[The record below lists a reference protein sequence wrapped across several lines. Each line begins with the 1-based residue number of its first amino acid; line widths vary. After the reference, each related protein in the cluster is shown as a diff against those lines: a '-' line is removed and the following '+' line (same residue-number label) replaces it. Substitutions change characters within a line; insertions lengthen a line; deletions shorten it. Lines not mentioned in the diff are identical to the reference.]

1 MKRLSEEL
9 KKDYNQMKT
18 NKWKMSDVVSKWW
31 ESMIGQQK
39 LRKKGGKNEMNNF
52 EFLKYF
58 YFTI

>member
-31 ESMIGQQK
+31 ESMIG
-39 LRKKGGKNEMNNF
+39 
-52 EFLKYF
+52 
-58 YFTI
+58 